1 MKNTTKRNSI
11 TAKFVTNTR
20 VELDFGGDIAVVN
33 TPNSVSARM
42 LAAMVE
48 ANLVD
53 LCGDNLHPCTAK
65 TSPEPGARL
74 TTEQRHGIR
83 LIISDRINNRELV
96 RAEDLEQ
103 ENALN

>member
-1 MKNTTKRNSI
+1 MKNTIKCKAI

-53 LCGDNLHPCTAK
+53 LCGDNLHPRKAK
-65 TSPEPGARL
+65 TSPEPGTRI
-74 TTEQRHGIR
+74 TTVQRHGIR

-103 ENALN
+103 GNSPN